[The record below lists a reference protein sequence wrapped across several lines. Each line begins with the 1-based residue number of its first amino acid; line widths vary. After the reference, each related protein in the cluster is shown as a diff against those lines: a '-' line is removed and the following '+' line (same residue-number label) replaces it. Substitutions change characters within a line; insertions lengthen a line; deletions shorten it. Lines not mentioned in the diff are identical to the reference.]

1 MGLYGAEAA
10 ATFCACL
17 GLMWLAY
24 RSILAAGLRQPEVE
38 VRRRAMVRWLMVVLG
53 IQVLLGVC
61 IVGYLVLTAGGGVP
75 ALGRAL
81 PPLGAVLGNA
91 LALQLAV
98 FRLARALRA

>member
-1 MGLYGAEAA
+1 VGLYGAVAA
-10 ATFCACL
+10 AAFCASM

-24 RSILAAGLRQPEVE
+24 RSILVAGLRRPEVD
-38 VRRRAMVRWLMVVLG
+38 VRRRAMTRWVMVVLG

-61 IVGYLVLTAGGGVP
+61 IVAYLALTARGGVP

-81 PPLGAVLGNA
+81 PPLGAVLGSA

-98 FRLARALRA
+98 FRLTRALRA

>member
-1 MGLYGAEAA
+1 VGLYGALAA
-10 ATFCACL
+10 GAFCVSV

-24 RSILAAGLRQPEVE
+24 RSILVTGLCRPELE
-38 VRRRAMVRWLMVVLG
+38 LRRRAMTRWVVVVLG
-53 IQVLLGVC
+53 IQLLLGAC
-61 IVGYLVLTAGGGVP
+61 IAAYLVLTTRAGVP

-98 FRLARALRA
+98 FRLARSLRA